1 MYANLIRDNNMKLVD
16 TRSKSQFIESVKIA
30 VNEKLPEKDAKE
42 LIRFCDEFF
51 LSSFVGEFEGRR
63 VSDIL
68 GLLVSA
74 RKFIQRYDGKNAKV
88 AVFDPSLEEHGWQSS
103 HTTLMV
109 MQNNMPFIVD
119 SIRMTLTAREI
130 KTHTIQYASFN
141 VNRDEYGNFISFKTQ
156 KHKSDDP
163 STGEGLVFVEVDR
176 HTNEHSKKSLKESI
190 DSVLSDVAITTADY
204 PVMQEKVN
212 QIHKELEVLKS
223 LKENKSFDDS
233 EIDEALKFIE
243 WLAKD
248 HFAFLGFVDFVTI
261 KEQES
266 HTMVPVKG
274 TELGF
279 IKSHSEQIAT
289 IDFHKL
295 TSKTKHAILNTQLI
309 TFAKASERSTVHRP
323 AYPDCIGIKRVN
335 EKGEIIGEH
344 CFFGLYTAR
353 AYTESPQDIP
363 ILRRKYEYVIEKSE
377 LNVNDYRGKEL
388 VQLLNVYPRDE
399 LFQIDQAMLFEN
411 LMATLFV
418 QERRQTRLFL
428 REDTFGRFVTCLVY
442 VPREIYNT
450 AIRIKI
456 QNILMDHF
464 HGLDVE
470 FNTYISESILARTQI
485 IIKLDPEEKHSFNIK
500 DLEEKIIT
508 VTQSWEDD
516 LEASLFESYGEELA
530 NVYINKYRSAF
541 SSSYREEFSSRQA
554 SIDID
559 HIERVSDGQQLGM
572 SFYRAIDEKEE
583 IVHFK
588 LFHAEQ
594 PIPLSDVMPIFE
606 NMGFRVIGEH
616 PYECINREGRTVWI
630 HDFTLTA
637 SSHQIID
644 INQIRES
651 FEALFLK
658 VWEGNAENDS
668 FNRLVISAYL
678 NWRQI
683 ALLRSYARYMRQIRV
698 SNSQRFVANTLV
710 SNTHLTNLLIQLFES
725 RFNPELKMGSIVKSC
740 EEIDVSFLAA
750 LDDVHNLSEDKILR
764 LYLDLIKA
772 TMRTNYFQKKEDGE
786 YRFDIAFKFHPRL
799 IPNVPMPVP
808 MFEIFIYSPRIEG
821 VHLRGGKVARGG
833 LRWSDR
839 YEDYRTEVLGLVKA
853 QQVKNSVIVPV
864 GAKGGFV
871 AKRLPEDREG
881 FMKEGI
887 ACYQIFIRGLLS
899 VTDNLVDGK
908 VVKPVEVICHDDDD
922 FYLVVAA
929 DKGTATFS
937 DIANEIS
944 LAKGHWLGDA
954 FASGGS
960 QGYDHKKMGI
970 TAKGAWVGVQRHFRE
985 MGHDIQA
992 TPFTTIGIGD
1002 MAGDVFGNGM
1012 LLSPCTKLIA
1022 AFNHM
1027 HIFFDPD
1034 PDPAKSFDERKRL
1047 FDLPRS
1053 SWEDYNKTL
1062 ISKGG
1067 GIFSRAN
1074 KSIKLSVQ
1082 MQSFLGT
1089 QETKMPPNQLL
1100 NSILK
1105 AQADLLWFGGIGT
1118 YVMSSSES
1126 HADVGDKANDALRI
1140 AGKELNVKVIGEG
1153 GNLGM
1158 TQLSRIEYALKGGRL
1173 NTDFID
1179 NAAGVDCSDHE
1190 VNIKILLNEILLNGD
1205 LTEKQRNKLLAGMTD
1220 GVAQLVLKNNY
1231 RQTQA
1236 ISIAHSDALP
1246 RMEEYRRLINAMENA
1261 GKLNR
1266 RLEFLP
1272 PDEDITER
1280 KSMGKGLTRPE
1291 LSVLISYVKGD
1302 LKETLINSTLPDEA
1316 HLNSE
1321 ISKVFPVQI
1330 TKKYGKELGGHRLR
1344 REIISTQVA
1353 NDMVNHMGITF
1364 VERLKQS
1371 TGATPASIALAY
1383 IIARDVFDL
1392 EKWWLAIESLD
1403 HKVPSSLQLKM
1414 MSELMTLIR
1423 RACRWLIRNRRSELN
1438 VVENME
1444 RFREGIRII
1453 SKSLPEFLTGT
1464 TKETFEARYDELIE
1478 YGVSEGLASIVAGA
1492 SHLYAA
1498 LGIVE
1503 AHQEGDCQLESVASI
1518 YYLLGHRL
1526 DLTWFGHQIN
1536 TLTPLTHW
1544 QALAREAFRE
1554 DLDWQQRALT
1564 VGLLKLRVGSQTI
1577 EESVDCWMAQ
1587 YSDLIGRWQQM
1598 LTEFKA
1604 SKDAEF
1610 SMYSVALRE
1619 LLDLAQSTVHSVSK

>member
-1 MYANLIRDNNMKLVD
+1 MKVVD
-16 TRSKSQFIESVKIA
+16 TRSKSQFLQSIKAAIK
-30 VNEKLPEKDAKE
+30 EKLPEAEAKD
-42 LIRFCDEFF
+42 LITFADEFF
-51 LSSFVGEFEGRR
+51 LSAFVGEFEGRR

-74 RKFIQRYDGKNAKV
+74 RKFIQSYDGKTAKV
-88 AVFDPSLEEHGWQSS
+88 SVFDPNLEEHGWQSS
-103 HTTLMV
+103 HTTLMI
-109 MQNNMPFIVD
+109 MQKNMPFIVD
-119 SIRMTLTAREI
+119 SLRMTLASREV
-130 KTHTIQYASFN
+130 KTHTIQYASFQIE
-141 VNRDEYGNFISFKTQ
+141 RDSKGKLSSFKTP
-156 KHKSDDP
+156 KHKARDA
-163 STGEGLVFVEVDR
+163 STGEGLVFIEVDR
-176 HTNEHSKKSLKESI
+176 HNDEESKKSLEESI
-190 DSVLSDVAITTADY
+190 YSVLNDVAITVSDY
-204 PVMQEKVN
+204 PSMQEKTH
-212 QIHKELEVLKS
+212 QIRKEIETLKGLKTTHFDETEINETLEFL
-223 LKENKSFDDS
+223 
-233 EIDEALKFIE
+233 E
-243 WLAKD
+243 WLSKD
-248 HFAFLGFVDFVTI
+248 HFAFLGFVDLDI
-261 KEQES
+261 KEAKKMHSMQ
-266 HTMVPVKG
+266 PVKG
-274 TELGF
+274 SELGLL
-279 IKSHSEQIAT
+279 KSNPDQIDT
-289 IDFHKL
+289 IDFNKL
-295 TSKTKHAILNTQLI
+295 TTKTKNAILNSQLI
-309 TFAKASERSTVHRP
+309 TFAKAPARSTVHRP
-323 AYPDCIGIKRVN
+323 AYPDCIAIKRVN
-335 EKGEIIGEH
+335 DKGEIIGEH
-344 CFFGLYTAR
+344 CFYGLYTAR
-353 AYTESPQDIP
+353 AYTQSLADVP
-363 ILRRKYEYVIEKSE
+363 ILRQKAEYVIDKSE
-377 LNVNDYRGKEL
+377 LNINDYRGKEL
-388 VQLLNVYPRDE
+388 VQLLSVYPRDE
-399 LFQIDQAMLFEN
+399 LFQIDKNMLFDN
-411 LMATLFV
+411 LMGTLFI
-418 QERRQTRLFL
+418 QERRQSRLFM

-464 HGLDVE
+464 HGQDVE
-470 FNTYISESILARTQI
+470 FNTFISESVLARTQI
-485 IIKLDPEEKHSFNIK
+485 TIKLDPEDKQSFNIK
-500 DLEEKIIT
+500 ELEEKIIA

-516 LEASLFESYGEELA
+516 LETSLFESYGEETA
-530 NVYINKYRSAF
+530 NIYINKYRSAF
-541 SSSYREEFSSRQA
+541 SSSYREEFSPRRA
-554 SIDID
+554 AIDIE
-559 HIERVSDGQQLGM
+559 HIENVSNGQHLGM
-572 SFYRAIDEKEE
+572 SFYRALDETEE
-583 IVHFK
+583 LVHFK

-594 PIPLSDVMPIFE
+594 PVTLSDVMPIFE

-616 PYECINREGRTVWI
+616 PYECIDKSGRTVWI

-637 SSHQIID
+637 NSHQIID
-644 INQIRES
+644 INKIRKN
-651 FEALFLK
+651 FEVLFLK
-658 VWEGNAENDS
+658 VWEGHAENDS
-668 FNRLVISAYL
+668 FNRLIISAYM

-683 ALLRSYARYMRQIRV
+683 AMLRSYARYMRQIRV
-698 SNSQRFVANTLV
+698 SNSQRFIANTVV
-710 SNTHLTNLLIQLFES
+710 SNTQISGLLIKLFES
-725 RFNPELKMGSIVKSC
+725 RFDPELKERDAC
-740 EEIDVSFLAA
+740 ETIEADFLAA

-772 TMRTNYFQKKEDGE
+772 TMRTNYFQKNDLGQ
-786 YRFDIAFKFHPRL
+786 YRHAIAFKFHPRQ
-799 IPNVPMPVP
+799 IPNVPLPVP

-853 QQVKNSVIVPV
+853 QQVKNAVIVPV

-871 AKRLPEDREG
+871 AKRLPSDREG
-881 FMKEGI
+881 HMKEGI

-908 VVKPVEVICHDDDD
+908 VVKPIDVVCHDEDD

-944 LAKGHWLGDA
+944 LSKGHWLGDA

-985 MGHDIQA
+985 IGHDIQA
-992 TPFTTIGIGD
+992 TPFTAIGIGD

-1022 AFNHM
+1022 AFNHI
-1027 HIFFDPD
+1027 HIFFDPT
-1034 PDPAKSFDERKRL
+1034 PDPAKSFEERQRL
-1047 FDLPRS
+1047 FNMPRS
-1053 SWEDYNKTL
+1053 SWEDYSKDL
-1062 ISKGG
+1062 ISEGG
-1067 GIFSRAN
+1067 GVFSRN
-1074 KSIKLSVQ
+1074 DKSIKLSPQ
-1082 MQSFLGT
+1082 MQAFLGVSDK
-1089 QETKMPPNQLL
+1089 QMAPSQLI

-1105 AQADLLWFGGIGT
+1105 AHADLLWIGGIGT
-1118 YVMSSSES
+1118 YVMSSSET

-1140 AGKELNVKVIGEG
+1140 TGKELNVKVVGEG

-1190 VNIKILLNEILLNGD
+1190 VNIKILLNEILVNGD
-1205 LTEKQRNKLLAGMTD
+1205 LTEKQRNKLLSEMTD

-1236 ISIAHSDALP
+1236 ISIAHRDALP
-1246 RMEEYRRLINAMENA
+1246 RMEEYRRLINSMESA
-1261 GKLNR
+1261 KKLNR
-1266 RLEFLP
+1266 KLEFLP
-1272 PDEDITER
+1272 SDDAITER
-1280 KSMGKGLTRPE
+1280 KSLGKGLTRPE

-1316 HLNSE
+1316 HLAHE
-1321 ISKVFPVQI
+1321 ITEVFPKQI
-1330 TKKYGKELGGHRLR
+1330 TSKFQKELKNHRLR

-1371 TGATPASIALAY
+1371 TGATSASISLAY

-1392 EKWWLAIESLD
+1392 EKWWVAIESLD
-1403 HKVPSSLQLKM
+1403 HKVPSKLQLEM
-1414 MSELMTLIR
+1414 MSGLMSLIR

-1438 VVENME
+1438 VVENMQ
-1444 RFREGIRII
+1444 RFREGIRKI
-1453 SKSLPEFLTGT
+1453 SKCLPEFLTGSS
-1464 TKETFEARYDELIE
+1464 KEKFEERFGELVNH
-1478 YGVSEGLASIVAGA
+1478 GVSEDLASVVAGA

-1498 LGIVE
+1498 LGIIE
-1503 AHQEGDCQLESVASI
+1503 AHQVGDGKLESVASI
-1518 YYLLGHRL
+1518 YYLLGNRL

-1536 TLTPLTHW
+1536 SLTPLTHW

-1564 VGLLKLRVGSQTI
+1564 VGLLKLKDDSQTI
-1577 EESVDCWMAQ
+1577 EQRVDSWMKQ
-1587 YSDLIGRWQQM
+1587 HSDLVDRWQQM

-1604 SKDAEF
+1604 SEDAEF

-1619 LLDLAQSTVHSVSK
+1619 LLDLAQSTVHAIPK

>member
-1 MYANLIRDNNMKLVD
+1 MKVVD
-16 TRSKSQFIESVKIA
+16 TSSKTQFLESIKVAI
-30 VNEKLPEKDAKE
+30 NEKLPAAEAKD
-42 LIRFCDEFF
+42 LIIFANEFF
-51 LSSFVGEFEGRR
+51 LSTFVGEFEGRR
-63 VSDIL
+63 ISDIL

-74 RKFIQRYDGKNAKV
+74 RKFIQHYDGQSAKV
-88 AVFDPSLEEHGWQSS
+88 AVFDPNLEEHGWQSS
-103 HTTLMV
+103 HTTLMI
-109 MQNNMPFIVD
+109 MQKNMPFIVD
-119 SIRMTLTAREI
+119 SVRMTLASREV
-130 KTHTIQYASFN
+130 KTHTIQYASFDID
-141 VNRDEYGNFISFKTQ
+141 RDKKGKFSNFRQ
-156 KHKSDDP
+156 KKHQAHDAS
-163 STGEGLVFVEVDR
+163 SGEGLVFIEVDR
-176 HTNEHSKKSLKESI
+176 HTDEASKLALEQ
-190 DSVLSDVAITTADY
+190 SVSAVLNDVAVTVSDY
-204 PVMQEKVN
+204 PSMQEKTRLIK
-212 QIHKELEVLKS
+212 QDIEKLRELKNIAF
-223 LKENKSFDDS
+223 NKT
-233 EIDEALKFIE
+233 EIDEAIE
-243 WLAKD
+243 FLQWLEND
-248 HFAFLGFVDFVTI
+248 HFAFLGFVDLDINETQ
-261 KEQES
+261 KS
-266 HTMVPVKG
+266 HSMLPVKG
-274 TELGF
+274 SELG
-279 IKSHSEQIAT
+279 ILKSHPEQIET
-289 IDFHKL
+289 IDFKKV
-295 TSKTKHAILNTQLI
+295 TTKIKKTILNTQLI
-309 TFAKASERSTVHRP
+309 TFAKAPARSTVHRP
-323 AYPDCIGIKRVN
+323 AYPDFIAIKRLN

-344 CFFGLYTAR
+344 CFYGLYTACT
-353 AYTESPQDIP
+353 YTQSPYDIP
-363 ILRRKYEYVIEKSE
+363 ILRSKSEYVIEKSE

-399 LFQIDQAMLFEN
+399 LFQIDKDMLFEN
-411 LMATLFV
+411 LMGTLYV
-418 QERRQTRLFL
+418 QERHQSRLFM
-428 REDTFGRFVTCLVY
+428 REDSFGRFVTCLVY

-456 QNILMDHF
+456 QTILMDHF

-470 FNTYISESILARTQI
+470 FNTFISESVLARTQI
-485 IIKLDPEEKHSFNIK
+485 TIKLDPQEKQSFNVK
-500 DLEEKIIT
+500 DLEQKIIA

-516 LEASLFESYGEELA
+516 LEMSLFESYGEAQA
-530 NVYINKYRSAF
+530 NLYINKYRSAF
-541 SSSYREEFSSRQA
+541 SSSYREEFSPRRA

-559 HIERVSDGQQLGM
+559 HIEKVSKGQHLGM
-572 SFYRAIDEKEE
+572 SFYRALDETEE
-583 IVHFK
+583 FLHFK
-588 LFHAEQ
+588 LFHADQ

-616 PYECINREGRTVWI
+616 PYECVDKEGRTVWI

-637 SSHQIID
+637 NSHQIID
-644 INQIRES
+644 INKIRKNFES
-651 FEALFLK
+651 LFLK

-668 FNRLVISAYL
+668 FNRLIISAYM

-683 ALLRSYARYMRQIRV
+683 AMLRSYARYMRQVRV
-698 SNSQRFVANTLV
+698 SNSQRFIANTVV
-710 SNTHLTNLLIQLFES
+710 SNTHITSILIKLFES
-725 RFNPELKMGSIVKSC
+725 RFNPEQFEKVDCK
-740 EEIDVSFLAA
+740 EIETAFLAA

-772 TMRTNYFQKKEDGE
+772 TMRTNFYQKNDDGE
-786 YRFDIAFKFHPRL
+786 SRHDIAFKFHPRL

-808 MFEIFIYSPRIEG
+808 MYEIFIYSPRIEG

-839 YEDYRTEVLGLVKA
+839 FEDYRTEVLGLVKA
-853 QQVKNSVIVPV
+853 QQVKNAVIVPV

-871 AKRLPEDREG
+871 AKRLPEDRDA

-908 VVKPVEVICHDDDD
+908 VVKPLNVVCHDDDD

-944 LAKGHWLGDA
+944 LEKGHWLGDA

-985 MGHDIQA
+985 IGHDIQT
-992 TPFTTIGIGD
+992 TPFTAIGIGD

-1034 PDPAKSFDERKRL
+1034 PDTANSFDERKRL

-1053 SWEDYNKTL
+1053 SWADYNKDL
-1062 ISKGG
+1062 ISSGG
-1067 GIFSRAN
+1067 GVFSRHE
-1074 KSIKLSVQ
+1074 KSIKLSPQ
-1082 MQSFLGT
+1082 MQTFLGISEK
-1089 QETKMPPNQLL
+1089 QMAPNQLI
-1100 NSILK
+1100 NCILK
-1105 AQADLLWFGGIGT
+1105 AQADLLWIGGIGT
-1118 YVMSSSES
+1118 YVMASTET

-1140 AGKELNVKVIGEG
+1140 TGSELNVKVVGEG

-1158 TQLSRIEYALKGGRL
+1158 TQLSRIEYGLKGGRL

-1190 VNIKILLNEILLNGD
+1190 VNIKILLNEILVNGD
-1205 LTEKQRNKLLAGMTD
+1205 LTEKQRNKLLSDMTED
-1220 GVAQLVLKNNY
+1220 VAELVLKNNY

-1236 ISIAHSDALP
+1236 ISIAHRDALP
-1246 RMEEYRRLINAMENA
+1246 RMEEYRRLINSMESA
-1261 GKLNR
+1261 KKLNR
-1266 RLEFLP
+1266 KLEFLP
-1272 PDEDITER
+1272 SDDAITER
-1280 KSMGKGLTRPE
+1280 KSLGHGLTRPE

-1302 LKETLINSTLPDEA
+1302 LKETLINSSLPDEK
-1316 HLNSE
+1316 HLADE
-1321 ISKVFPVQI
+1321 ITEVFPKQIISKFH
-1330 TKKYGKELGGHRLR
+1330 KELTSHRLR

-1371 TGATPASIALAY
+1371 TGASPASISLAY

-1403 HKVPSSLQLKM
+1403 HKVPSLLQLQM
-1414 MSELMTLIR
+1414 MSELMSLIR

-1444 RFREGIRII
+1444 RFREGIRKIG
-1453 SKSLPEFLTGT
+1453 KCLPEFLTGSS
-1464 TKETFEARYDELIE
+1464 KQSFDARFQDLVEQ
-1478 YGVSEGLASIVAGA
+1478 GVSEELASVVAGA

-1498 LGIVE
+1498 LGIIE
-1503 AHQEGDCQLESVASI
+1503 AHQEGDGKLESVASI
-1518 YYLLGHRL
+1518 YYLLGNRL

-1564 VGLLKLRVGSQTI
+1564 VGLLKLKDDTQTI
-1577 EESVDCWMAQ
+1577 EQRVDSWMKQ
-1587 YSDLIGRWQQM
+1587 HSDLVDRWKAM

-1604 SKDAEF
+1604 SEDAEF

-1619 LLDLAQSTVHSVSK
+1619 LLDLAQSTVHAAPK

>member
-1 MYANLIRDNNMKLVD
+1 MKVVD
-16 TRSKSQFIESVKIA
+16 TRSKTQFLESVKLAIK
-30 VNEKLPEKDAKE
+30 ETLPEAEAKDLFFFA
-42 LIRFCDEFF
+42 DEFF

-63 VSDIL
+63 ISDIL

-74 RKFIQRYDGKNAKV
+74 RKFIQNYDGETAKV
-88 AVFDPSLEEHGWQSS
+88 VVFDPNLEEHGWQSS
-103 HTTLMV
+103 HTILMI

-119 SIRMTLTAREI
+119 SVRMTLASREV
-130 KTHTIQYASFN
+130 KTHTIQYASFH
-141 VNRDEYGNFISFKTQ
+141 VDRDKNGKFNTFKSQ
-156 KHKSDDP
+156 KHKAHDAS
-163 STGEGLVFVEVDR
+163 SGEGLVFIELDR
-176 HTNEHSKKSLKESI
+176 HTNDDSKLALQQCI
-190 DSVLSDVAITTADY
+190 ASVLNDVAITVADY
-204 PVMQEKVN
+204 SSMQEKTKLIRKDIEN
-212 QIHKELEVLKS
+212 
-223 LKENKSFDDS
+223 LKEIKTTDFQEA
-233 EIDEALKFIE
+233 EIDEAIEFLE
-243 WLAKD
+243 WLEKE
-248 HFAFLGFVDFVTI
+248 HFAFLGYVDLEITDT
-261 KEQES
+261 KKAHS
-266 HTMVPVKG
+266 MLPVHG
-274 TELGF
+274 SELG
-279 IKSHSEQIAT
+279 ILKSHPEQIES
-289 IDFHKL
+289 IDFKKV
-295 TSKTKHAILNTQLI
+295 TTKIKKSILNSQLI
-309 TFAKASERSTVHRP
+309 TFAKGPARSTVHRP
-323 AYPDCIGIKRVN
+323 AYPDFIAVKRLN

-344 CFFGLYTAR
+344 CFYGLYTSR
-353 AYTESPQDIP
+353 AYTQSPNDIP
-363 ILRRKYEYVIEKSE
+363 ILRRKSEYVIERSE

-399 LFQIDQAMLFEN
+399 LFQVDKELLFEN
-411 LMATLFV
+411 LMGTLFV
-418 QERRQTRLFL
+418 QERRQSRLFM

-456 QNILMDHF
+456 QTILMNHF

-470 FNTYISESILARTQI
+470 FNTFISESVLARTQI
-485 IIKLDPEEKHSFNIK
+485 TIKLDPEEKQIFNIK
-500 DLEEKIIT
+500 DLEEKIIA

-516 LEASLFESYGEELA
+516 LETSLFESYGEELA
-530 NVYINKYRSAF
+530 NIYVNKYRSAF

-559 HIERVSDGQQLGM
+559 HIERVSKGQHLGM
-572 SFYRAIDEKEE
+572 SFYRALDETEE
-583 IVHFK
+583 LVHFK

-594 PIPLSDVMPIFE
+594 PIVLSDVMPIFE

-616 PYECINREGRTVWI
+616 PYECVDREGRTVWI

-637 SSHQIID
+637 NSKQIIN
-644 INQIRES
+644 INKIRKN

-668 FNRLVISAYL
+668 FNRLIISAYM

-683 ALLRSYARYMRQIRV
+683 AMLRSYARYMRQIRV
-698 SNSQRFVANTLV
+698 SNSQRFVANTVV
-710 SNTHLTNLLIQLFES
+710 SNTLISSLLIKLFES
-725 RFNPELKMGSIVKSC
+725 RFNPELSESNDC
-740 EEIDVSFLAA
+740 ETIEADFLAA
-750 LDDVHNLSEDKILR
+750 LDDVHNLTEDKILR

-772 TMRTNYFQKKEDGE
+772 TMRTNYFQKNDLGQ
-786 YRFDIAFKFHPRL
+786 YRHAIAFKFHPRQ
-799 IPNVPMPVP
+799 IPNVPLPVP

-853 QQVKNSVIVPV
+853 QQVKNAVIVPV

-871 AKRLPEDREG
+871 AKRLPQDRDA

-899 VTDNLVDGK
+899 VTDNLVDGN
-908 VVKPVEVICHDDDD
+908 VVKPIDVVCHDDDD

-985 MGHDIQA
+985 IGHDIQT
-992 TPFTTIGIGD
+992 TPFTAIGIGD

-1027 HIFFDPD
+1027 HIFFDPN
-1034 PDPAKSFDERKRL
+1034 PDTSKSFDERKRL

-1053 SWEDYNKTL
+1053 SWADYSTDL
-1062 ISKGG
+1062 ISEGG
-1067 GIFSRAN
+1067 GIFSRN
-1074 KSIKLSVQ
+1074 EKSIKLSTQ

-1089 QETKMPPNQLL
+1089 SEKQMAPNQLIHT
-1100 NSILK
+1100 ILK
-1105 AQADLLWFGGIGT
+1105 AEADLLWIGGIGT
-1118 YVMSSSES
+1118 YVMASTET
-1126 HADVGDKANDALRI
+1126 HAEVGDKANDSLRI
-1140 AGKELNVKVIGEG
+1140 TGNELNVKVVGEG

-1158 TQLSRIEYALKGGRL
+1158 TQLSRIEYSLKGGSL

-1190 VNIKILLNEILLNGD
+1190 VNIKILLNEILVNGD
-1205 LTEKQRNKLLAGMTD
+1205 LTEKQRNKLLSQMTED
-1220 GVAQLVLKNNY
+1220 VAQLVLKNNY

-1236 ISIAHSDALP
+1236 ISIAHRDALP
-1246 RMEEYRRLINAMENA
+1246 RMEEYRRLINSMESA
-1261 GKLNR
+1261 KKLNR
-1266 RLEFLP
+1266 KLEFLP
-1272 PDEDITER
+1272 SDDAITER
-1280 KSMGKGLTRPE
+1280 KSLGKGLTRPE

-1302 LKETLINSTLPDEA
+1302 LKETLINSTLPDET
-1316 HLNSE
+1316 HLADE
-1321 ISKVFPVQI
+1321 ITEVFPKQI
-1330 TKKYGKELGGHRLR
+1330 TSKFHGELRRHRLR

-1371 TGATPASIALAY
+1371 TGATPSSISLAY

-1392 EKWWLAIESLD
+1392 EKWWVAIESLD
-1403 HKVPSSLQLKM
+1403 HKVPSALQLKM
-1414 MSELMTLIR
+1414 MSELMSLIR

-1444 RFREGIRII
+1444 RFREGIRTI
-1453 SKSLPEFLTGT
+1453 SKSLPEFLTGSS
-1464 TKETFEARYDELIE
+1464 KEAFETRFSELVDH
-1478 YGVSEGLASIVAGA
+1478 GVAEDLASTVAGA

-1498 LGIVE
+1498 LGIIE
-1503 AHQEGDCQLESVASI
+1503 AHQVGDGKLESVASI
-1518 YYLLGHRL
+1518 YYLLGNRL
-1526 DLTWFGHQIN
+1526 DLTWFGQQIN

-1564 VGLLKLRVGSQTI
+1564 VGLLKLKDDSKTI
-1577 EESVDCWMAQ
+1577 EQRVDGWMVQ
-1587 YSDLIGRWQQM
+1587 HGDLVDRWKQM

-1604 SKDAEF
+1604 SEDAEF

-1619 LLDLAQSTVHSVSK
+1619 LLDLAQSTVHSIPK

>member
-1 MYANLIRDNNMKLVD
+1 MSTNLTRENIMKVVD
-16 TRSKSQFIESVKIA
+16 TRSKALFLESVKSTII
-30 VNEKLPEKDAKE
+30 EKLPETEAND
-42 LIRFCDEFF
+42 LIAFANEFF

-74 RKFIQRYDGKNAKV
+74 RKFIQNYDGKTAKV
-88 AVFDPSLEEHGWQSS
+88 AVFDPNLEEHGWQSS
-103 HTTLMV
+103 HTTLMI

-119 SIRMTLTAREI
+119 SMRMTLAAREI
-130 KTHTIQYASFN
+130 KTHTIQYASFQIE
-141 VNRDEYGNFISFKTQ
+141 RDKNGKFSAFKSL
-156 KHKSDDP
+156 KHKSDDA
-163 STGEGLVFVEVDR
+163 SSGEGLVFIEVDR
-176 HTNEHSKKSLKESI
+176 HTDETSKQSLQQAI
-190 DSVLSDVAITTADY
+190 TSVLNDVAITVADY
-204 PVMQEKVN
+204 PTMRDKTKLLTQEIETLKA
-212 QIHKELEVLKS
+212 LKS
-223 LKENKSFDDS
+223 SVFS
-233 EIDEALKFIE
+233 ESEVNEAIDFLD
-243 WLAKD
+243 WLAND
-248 HFAFLGFVDFVTI
+248 HFAFLGFVDLEISDTKKI
-261 KEQES
+261 HK
-266 HTMVPVKG
+266 MLPIKG
-274 TELGF
+274 TELG
-279 IKSHSEQIAT
+279 ILKSHPEQIEA
-289 IDFHKL
+289 IDFKKL
-295 TSKTKHAILNTQLI
+295 TTKIKKTILNTELV
-309 TFAKASERSTVHRP
+309 TFSKGPARSTVHRP
-323 AYPDCIGIKRVN
+323 AYPDFVAVKRLN

-344 CFFGLYTAR
+344 CFYGLYTAR
-353 AYTESPQDIP
+353 TYTQSPNSIP
-363 ILRRKYEYVIEKSE
+363 ILRRKSEYVIEKSE

-399 LFQIDQAMLFEN
+399 LFQIDKEMLFEN
-411 LMATLFV
+411 LMGTLFV
-418 QERRQTRLFL
+418 QERRQSRLFM
-428 REDTFGRFVTCLVY
+428 REDAFGRFVNCIVY

-464 HGLDVE
+464 HGQDVE
-470 FNTYISESILARTQI
+470 FNTFISESVLARTQI
-485 IIKLDPEEKHSFNIK
+485 TIKLDPEDKQAFNTK
-500 DLEEKIIT
+500 ELEEKIIA

-516 LEASLFESYGEELA
+516 LETSLFESYGDELA
-530 NVYINKYRSAF
+530 NVYINKYRNAF
-541 SSSYREEFSSRQA
+541 SSSYREEFSPRRA
-554 SIDID
+554 VIDID
-559 HIERVSDGQQLGM
+559 HIEKVSNGQKLGM
-572 SFYRAIDEKEE
+572 SFYRALDETDEL
-583 IVHFK
+583 VHFK

-594 PIPLSDVMPIFE
+594 PVTLSDVMPIFE
-606 NMGFRVIGEH
+606 NMGFRVIGEQ
-616 PYECINREGRTVWI
+616 PYECVDRTGRTVWI

-637 SSHQIID
+637 NSHQIID
-644 INQIRES
+644 INKIRKN

-668 FNRLVISAYL
+668 FNRLIISAYL

-683 ALLRSYARYMRQIRV
+683 AMLRSYARYMRQIRV
-698 SNSQRFVANTLV
+698 SNSQRFIANTVV
-710 SNTHLTNLLIQLFES
+710 SNTHITGVLIKLFES
-725 RFNPELKMGSIVKSC
+725 RFNPELSEKTEC
-740 EEIDVSFLAA
+740 ESLEAEFMAA

-772 TMRTNYFQKKEDGE
+772 TMRTNFYQKNDEGE
-786 YRFDIAFKFHPRL
+786 YRHDIAFKFHPRQ

-808 MFEIFIYSPRIEG
+808 MYEIFIYSPRIEG

-853 QQVKNSVIVPV
+853 QQVKNAVIVPV

-871 AKRLPEDREG
+871 AKRLPEDRDG

-899 VTDNLVDGK
+899 VTDNLVDGV
-908 VVKPVEVICHDDDD
+908 VVKPANVVCHDEDD

-944 LAKGHWLGDA
+944 LEKGHWLGDA

-985 MGHDIQA
+985 IGHDIQT
-992 TPFTTIGIGD
+992 TPFTAIGIGD

-1012 LLSPCTKLIA
+1012 LLSRCTKLVA

-1034 PDPAKSFDERKRL
+1034 PDPSKSFDERKRL

-1053 SWEDYNKTL
+1053 TWEDYDKTL
-1062 ISKGG
+1062 ISEGG
-1067 GIFSRAN
+1067 GIFSRN
-1074 KSIKLSVQ
+1074 EKSIKLSPQ

-1089 QETKMPPNQLL
+1089 TEKQMAPSQVIH
-1100 NSILK
+1100 SILK
-1105 AQADLLWFGGIGT
+1105 AQADLLWIGGIGT
-1118 YVMSSSES
+1118 YVMASSET

-1140 AGKELNVKVIGEG
+1140 TGKELNVKVVGEG

-1158 TQLSRIEYALKGGRL
+1158 TQLSRIEYSLKGGLL

-1190 VNIKILLNEILLNGD
+1190 VNIKILLNEILDNGD
-1205 LTEKQRNKLLAGMTD
+1205 LTEKQRNKLLLEMTD
-1220 GVAQLVLKNNY
+1220 DVAQLVLKNNY

-1236 ISIAHSDALP
+1236 ISIAHRDALP
-1246 RMEEYRRLINAMENA
+1246 RMEEYRRLINSMESA
-1261 GKLNR
+1261 KKLNR
-1266 RLEFLP
+1266 KLEFLP
-1272 PDEDITER
+1272 SDDAITER
-1280 KSMGKGLTRPE
+1280 KSLGQGLTRPE

-1302 LKETLINSTLPDEA
+1302 LKETLINSSLPDES
-1316 HLNSE
+1316 HLSDE
-1321 ISKVFPVQI
+1321 ISEVFPKQI
-1330 TKKYGKELGGHRLR
+1330 NKKFQTELRKHRLR

-1371 TGATPASIALAY
+1371 TGASPASISLAY

-1392 EKWWLAIESLD
+1392 EKWWVAIESLD
-1403 HKVPSSLQLKM
+1403 HKVSSALQLKM
-1414 MSELMTLIR
+1414 MSELMSLIR

-1444 RFREGIRII
+1444 RFKEGIKQI
-1453 SKSLPEFLTGT
+1453 SKSLPDFLTGSS
-1464 TKETFEARYDELIE
+1464 KESYEARYSDL
-1478 YGVSEGLASIVAGA
+1478 VSEGVPAELASTVAGG

-1498 LGIVE
+1498 LGIIE
-1503 AHQEGDCQLESVASI
+1503 AHQEGDGQLESVARI
-1518 YYLLGHRL
+1518 YYLLGNRL
-1526 DLTWFGHQIN
+1526 DLTWFGYQIN

-1564 VGLLKLRVGSQTI
+1564 VGLLKLKDKSQTI
-1577 EESVDCWMAQ
+1577 EERVDSWMKQ
-1587 YSDLIGRWQQM
+1587 HSDLVDRWKQM

-1604 SKDAEF
+1604 SEDAEF

-1619 LLDLAQSTVHSVSK
+1619 LLDLAQSTVHSALK

>member
-1 MYANLIRDNNMKLVD
+1 MKVVD
-16 TRSKSQFIESVKIA
+16 TRSKSQFITSIKAAIK
-30 VNEKLPEKDAKE
+30 EKLPESEAKD
-42 LIRFCDEFF
+42 LIVFADEFF

-63 VSDIL
+63 VSDII

-74 RKFIQRYDGKNAKV
+74 RKFIQHYDGKKAKV
-88 AVFDPSLEEHGWQSS
+88 TVFDPNLEEHGWQSS
-103 HTTLMV
+103 HTTLLI

-119 SIRMTLTAREI
+119 SMRMTLAAREV
-130 KTHTIQYASFN
+130 KTHTIQYASFHID
-141 VNRDEYGNFISFKTQ
+141 RDKSGKITAFKKQ
-156 KHKSDDP
+156 KHQATEA
-163 STGEGLVFVEVDR
+163 STGEGLVFIEVDR
-176 HTNEHSKKSLKESI
+176 HHDDESKDALKECI
-190 DSVLSDVAITTADY
+190 LSVLADVAVTVKDY
-204 PVMQEKVN
+204 TSMQGKAKEIQKEIATLKKV
-212 QIHKELEVLKS
+212 KS
-223 LKENKSFDDS
+223 PIFEPS
-233 EIDEALKFIE
+233 EIDEAAEFLE
-243 WLAKD
+243 WLVGD
-248 HFAFLGFVDFVTI
+248 HFAFLGYVDLEI
-261 KEQES
+261 N
-266 HTMVPVKG
+266 HTKKTHAMLPSKG
-274 TELGF
+274 SELGML
-279 IKSHSEQIAT
+279 KSHPEQIET
-289 IDFHKL
+289 IDFNKL
-295 TSKTKHAILNTQLI
+295 NAKTKNAILNSQLI
-309 TFAKASERSTVHRP
+309 TFAKAPARSTVHRP
-323 AYPDCIGIKRVN
+323 AYPDCIAIKRLN
-335 EKGEIIGEH
+335 DKGEIIGEH
-344 CFFGLYTAR
+344 CFYGLYTAK
-353 AYTESPQDIP
+353 AYTESPKDIP
-363 ILRRKYEYVIEKSE
+363 ILRQKYNFVIDKSE

-399 LFQIDQAMLFEN
+399 LFQIDKALLFEN
-411 LMATLFV
+411 VMGTLFV
-418 QERRQTRLFL
+418 QERRQSRLFM
-428 REDTFGRFVTCLVY
+428 REDIFGRFVNCLVY

-464 HGLDVE
+464 HGTDVE
-470 FNTYISESILARTQI
+470 FNTYISESVLARTQI
-485 IIKLDPEEKHSFNIK
+485 TIKLDPEDKQTFNIK
-500 DLEEKIIT
+500 ELEEKIIA

-516 LEASLFESYGEELA
+516 LETSLFETYGEGVA
-530 NVYINKYRSAF
+530 NRFINKYRSAF
-541 SSSYREEFSSRQA
+541 SSSYREEFSPRRA
-554 SIDID
+554 AIDIE
-559 HIERVSDGQQLGM
+559 HIENVSNGQHLGM
-572 SFYRAIDEKEE
+572 SFYRALDETEE
-583 IVHFK
+583 VVHFK
-588 LFHAEQ
+588 LFHADQ
-594 PIPLSDVMPIFE
+594 PVTLSDVMPIFE

-616 PYECINREGRTVWI
+616 PYECIDREGRTVWI
-630 HDFTLTA
+630 HDFMLTTA
-637 SSHQIID
+637 SKQIID
-644 INQIRES
+644 INKIRHNFES
-651 FEALFLK
+651 LFLK

-668 FNRLVISAYL
+668 FNRLIISAYM

-683 ALLRSYARYMRQIRV
+683 AMLRSYARYMRQIRV
-698 SNSQRFVANTLV
+698 SNSQRFIANTVV
-710 SNTHLTNLLIQLFES
+710 SNTQISNLLINLFET
-725 RFNPELKMGSIVKSC
+725 RFNPELKSSAKKKDEAI
-740 EEIDVSFLAA
+740 EESFLSA

-772 TMRTNYFQKKEDGE
+772 TMRTNYYQKNDEGE
-786 YRFDIAFKFHPRL
+786 YRYDIAFKFHPRL

-808 MFEIFIYSPRIEG
+808 MYEIFIYSPRIEG

-853 QQVKNSVIVPV
+853 QQVKNAVIVPV

-871 AKRLPEDREG
+871 AKRLPGDREG

-908 VVKPVEVICHDDDD
+908 VVKPDNVVCHDDED

-985 MGHDIQA
+985 IDHDIQT
-992 TPFTTIGIGD
+992 TPFTAIGIGD

-1012 LLSPCTKLIA
+1012 LLSPKTKLIA

-1034 PDPAKSFDERKRL
+1034 PDPEKSFKERQRL

-1053 SWEDYNKTL
+1053 SWEDYDKKL
-1062 ISKGG
+1062 ITEGG
-1067 GIFSRAN
+1067 GIFSRN
-1074 KSIKLSVQ
+1074 EKSIKLSTQ
-1082 MQSFLGT
+1082 MQAFLGT
-1089 QETKMPPNQLL
+1089 KEKQMAPNQLI
-1100 NSILK
+1100 NTILK
-1105 AQADLLWFGGIGT
+1105 AQADLLWIGGIGT
-1118 YVMSSSES
+1118 YVMSSNES

-1140 AGKELNVKVIGEG
+1140 TGKELKVKVVGEG

-1158 TQLSRIEYALKGGRL
+1158 TQLSRIEYALSGGRL

-1190 VNIKILLNEILLNGD
+1190 VNIKILLNEILVNGD
-1205 LTEKQRNKLLAGMTD
+1205 LTEKQRNKLLSDMTE
-1220 GVAQLVLKNNY
+1220 GVSQLVLKNNY

-1236 ISIAHSDALP
+1236 ISIAHRDALP
-1246 RMEEYRRLINAMENA
+1246 RMEEYRRLINSMENA

-1272 PDEDITER
+1272 YDDEITER
-1280 KSMGKGLTRPE
+1280 KSLGKGLTRPE

-1302 LKETLINSTLPDEA
+1302 LKETLINSTLPDED
-1316 HLNSE
+1316 HLSDE
-1321 ISKVFPVQI
+1321 IKEVFPSQI
-1330 TKKYGKELGGHRLR
+1330 TKKYDKELRKHRLR

-1392 EKWWLAIESLD
+1392 EKWWIEIETLD
-1403 HKVPSSLQLKM
+1403 HKVPSALQLKM
-1414 MSELMTLIR
+1414 MSELMSLMR

-1444 RFREGIRII
+1444 RFKTGIRKI
-1453 SKSLPEFLTGT
+1453 SVSLPNFLTGSS
-1464 TKETFEARYDELIE
+1464 KETFENRFTELTGSGVPDEL
-1478 YGVSEGLASIVAGA
+1478 ASTVAGA

-1498 LGIVE
+1498 LGIIE
-1503 AHQEGDCQLESVASI
+1503 AHQEGDGKLESVASI
-1518 YYLLGHRL
+1518 YYLLGNRL
-1526 DLTWFGHQIN
+1526 DLNWFGHQIN

-1564 VGLLKLRVGSQTI
+1564 VGLLKLKDESQTI
-1577 EESVDCWMAQ
+1577 EERVDSWMKQ
-1587 YSDLIGRWQQM
+1587 HTDLVDRWKSM

-1604 SKDAEF
+1604 SEDAEF

-1619 LLDLAQSTVHSVSK
+1619 LLDLAQSTVHAIPKE

>member
-1 MYANLIRDNNMKLVD
+1 MKVVD
-16 TRSKSQFIESVKIA
+16 TRSKTQFLESIKTEI
-30 VNEKLPEKDAKE
+30 NEKLPKAEIKDLCDFA
-42 LIRFCDEFF
+42 DEFF

-63 VSDIL
+63 VSDLL
-68 GLLVSA
+68 GLIVSA
-74 RKFIQRYDGKNAKV
+74 RKFIQHYDGNGAKV
-88 AVFDPSLEEHGWQSS
+88 AIFDPNLEEHGWQSS
-103 HTTLMV
+103 HTTLMI
-109 MQNNMPFIVD
+109 MQKNMPFIVD
-119 SIRMTLTAREI
+119 SLRMTLASREV
-130 KTHTIQYASFN
+130 KTHTIQYASFQID
-141 VNRDEYGNFISFKTQ
+141 RDKKGKLKTLKAQ
-156 KHKSDDP
+156 KHKAHDA
-163 STGEGLVFVEVDR
+163 STGEGLVFIEVDR
-176 HTNEHSKKSLKESI
+176 HTDDASKKSLEECI
-190 DSVLSDVAITTADY
+190 IAVLDDVEETVNDY
-204 PVMQEKVN
+204 SVMQDKTK
-212 QIHKELEVLKS
+212 QIRQQLESLKS
-223 LKENKSFDDS
+223 IKGKQSFDDS
-233 EIDEALKFIE
+233 EITETLEFLD

-248 HFAFLGFVDFVTI
+248 HFAFLGFADLEIQDSKTI
-261 KEQES
+261 HK
-266 HTMVPVKG
+266 MVPVKG
-274 TELGF
+274 SELGI
-279 IKSHSEQIAT
+279 IKSHPEQIEP
-289 IDFHKL
+289 IDFKKL
-295 TSKTKHAILNTQLI
+295 TAKTKNAILNSQLI
-309 TFAKASERSTVHRP
+309 TFAKAPERSTVHRP
-323 AYPDCIGIKRVN
+323 AYPDCIAIKRIN
-335 EKGEIIGEH
+335 DKGEIIGEH
-344 CFFGLYTAR
+344 CFYGLYTAK
-353 AYTESPQDIP
+353 AYTQSPNEIP
-363 ILRRKYEYVIEKSE
+363 ILRRKTEFVLEKSE

-399 LFQIDQAMLFEN
+399 LFQIDQNMLFDN
-411 LMATLFV
+411 LMGTLFV
-418 QERRQTRLFL
+418 QERRQSRLFM

-456 QNILMDHF
+456 QTILMDHF

-470 FNTYISESILARTQI
+470 FNTFISESVLARTQI
-485 IIKLDPEEKHSFNIK
+485 TIKLAPEEKQSFNINE
-500 DLEEKIIT
+500 LEEKIIA
-508 VTQSWEDD
+508 VTQSWEDE
-516 LEASLFESYGEELA
+516 LETSLFENYGEETA
-530 NVYINKYRSAF
+530 NIYINKYRSAF
-541 SSSYREEFSSRQA
+541 SSSYREEFSSRRA
-554 SIDID
+554 ANDIE
-559 HIERVSDGQQLGM
+559 HIENVSNGQNLCM
-572 SFYRAIDEKEE
+572 SFYRALDESEE
-583 IVHFK
+583 FLHFK
-588 LFHAEQ
+588 LFHADQ
-594 PIPLSDVMPIFE
+594 PVTLSDVMPIFE

-616 PYECINREGRTVWI
+616 PYECIDRAGRTVWI
-630 HDFTLTA
+630 HDFMLTA
-637 SSHQIID
+637 NSHKIID
-644 INQIRES
+644 INKIRKS

-668 FNRLVISAYL
+668 FNRLVISAYM

-683 ALLRSYARYMRQIRV
+683 AMLRSYARYMRQIRV
-698 SNSQRFVANTLV
+698 SNSQRFIANTVV
-710 SNTHLTNLLIQLFES
+710 SNTHISGLLIELFES
-725 RFNPELKMGSIVKSC
+725 RFNPEIELSTANEKC
-740 EEIDVSFLAA
+740 EKLEEEFLAA

-772 TMRTNYFQKKEDGE
+772 TKRTNYFQKNEQGD
-786 YRFDIAFKFHPRL
+786 YRYDIAFKFHPRL
-799 IPNVPMPVP
+799 IPNVPLPVP
-808 MFEIFIYSPRIEG
+808 MYEIFIYSPRIEG

-853 QQVKNSVIVPV
+853 QQVKNAVIVPV

-871 AKRLPEDREG
+871 AKHLPQDREG

-899 VTDNLVDGK
+899 ITDNLVDGE
-908 VVKPVEVICHDDDD
+908 VVKPEGVVCHDDDD

-944 LAKGHWLGDA
+944 LKKGHWLGDA

-985 MGHDIQA
+985 LGHDIQT
-992 TPFTTIGIGD
+992 TPFTAIGIGD

-1034 PDPAKSFDERKRL
+1034 PDPSTSFDERKRL

-1053 SWEDYNKTL
+1053 SWEDYSKDL
-1062 ISKGG
+1062 ISEGG
-1067 GIFSRAN
+1067 GVFSRN
-1074 KSIKLSVQ
+1074 EKSIKLSNQ
-1082 MQSFLGT
+1082 MQGFLGT
-1089 QETKMPPNQLL
+1089 TEKQMAPNQLI
-1100 NSILK
+1100 NAILK
-1105 AQADLLWFGGIGT
+1105 AQADLLWIGGIGT
-1118 YVMSSSES
+1118 YVMSSKET

-1140 AGKELNVKVIGEG
+1140 TGKELNVKVVGEG

-1158 TQLSRIEYALKGGRL
+1158 TQLSRIEYALKGGLL

-1179 NAAGVDCSDHE
+1179 NSAGVDCSDHE
-1190 VNIKILLNEILLNGD
+1190 VNIKILLNEILVNGD
-1205 LTEKQRNKLLAGMTD
+1205 LTEKQRNKLLSDMTD
-1220 GVAQLVLKNNY
+1220 NVSDLVLKNNY

-1236 ISIAHSDALP
+1236 ISIAHQDALP
-1246 RMEEYRRLINAMENA
+1246 RMEEYRRLINSMENA

-1266 RLEFLP
+1266 SLEFLP
-1272 PDEDITER
+1272 CDDDITER
-1280 KSMGKGLTRPE
+1280 KSMNKGLTRPE

-1302 LKETLINSTLPDEA
+1302 LKETLNNSSLPDED
-1316 HLNSE
+1316 HLSE
-1321 ISKVFPVQI
+1321 EIKEVFPAQI
-1330 TKKYGKELGGHRLR
+1330 TRKYNKELLNHRLR

-1371 TGATPASIALAY
+1371 TGATAASIALAY

-1392 EKWWLAIESLD
+1392 EKWWTEIESLD

-1414 MSELMTLIR
+1414 MSELMSLIR

-1444 RFREGIRII
+1444 RFREGIRQIA
-1453 SKSLPEFLTGT
+1453 KCLPEFLTGSS
-1464 TKETFEARYDELIE
+1464 KETFESQFNELVKD
-1478 YGVSEGLASIVAGA
+1478 GVSEGLASRVAGS

-1498 LGIVE
+1498 LGIIE
-1503 AHQEGDCQLESVASI
+1503 AHQEGDGKLETVASI
-1518 YYLLGHRL
+1518 YYLLGNRL

-1564 VGLLKLRVGSQTI
+1564 VGLLKLKSESQTI
-1577 EESVDCWMAQ
+1577 EDQVDGWMEQ
-1587 YSDLIGRWQQM
+1587 HSDLIDRWKQM

-1604 SKDAEF
+1604 SEDAEF

-1619 LLDLAQSTVHSVSK
+1619 LLDLAQSTVHAIPK